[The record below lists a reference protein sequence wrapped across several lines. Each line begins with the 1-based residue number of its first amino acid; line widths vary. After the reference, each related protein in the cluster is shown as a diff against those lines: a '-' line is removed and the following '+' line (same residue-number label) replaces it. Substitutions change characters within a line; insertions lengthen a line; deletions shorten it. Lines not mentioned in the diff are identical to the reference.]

1 MIEFQLG
8 TTSVQRHLIQ
18 HVERVSG
25 LVETALDVQVSSFIS
40 SDIAA
45 EIDKSVCV
53 SMFFI
58 INLLVGI
65 SERLPAWCSFGKQIT
80 LHLQHLGPLQPLVS
94 QALLL
99 VLVYRGRP

>member
-40 SDIAA
+40 TDIAA

-53 SMFFI
+53 SMFFT

-65 SERLPAWCSFGKQIT
+65 SERLLAWCSFGKQIT
-80 LHLQHLGPLQPLVS
+80 LNLQHSGPLQRLVS

>member
-40 SDIAA
+40 TDIAA

-65 SERLPAWCSFGKQIT
+65 SERL
-80 LHLQHLGPLQPLVS
+80 LGAPLVNK
-94 QALLL
+94 LH
-99 VLVYRGRP
+99 YIYNT